1 MSKDLIYNRTF
12 QEEKWGST
20 FHEIENISGTENIFV
35 CHTNIS
41 DLEKMAT
48 ELSTKVLDQSW
59 IIDLDD
65 RARRAYQTTAQ
76 ETARLLVEV
85 FKETV
90 TLDNKVAS
98 EFGELMVSMGASKA
112 LEVVFG
118 HRSIPLAELW
128 KPKILQ
134 NEGFDFHTVC
144 TENIINFGEAKFS
157 GSSNPYG
164 GNSGDT
170 TGAGGQADGFIGN
183 NKHLMD
189 GVHLGHLAGND
200 AATNLDND
208 LFGIILAFSINAVNP
223 LLIFKNA
230 LDNSKTYENLKKAK
244 NIYIVGVS
252 HEFKGN

>member
-1 MSKDLIYNRTF
+1 MSTDLTYIKTF
-12 QEEKWGST
+12 SEEKWGST
-20 FHEIENISGTENIFV
+20 FHEIQSISGSENIFV
-35 CHTNIS
+35 CHINIS
-41 DLEKMAT
+41 DLEKMAL

-59 IIDLDD
+59 IINLDN
-65 RARRAYQTTAQ
+65 RASRAYQTTAQ

-85 FKETV
+85 FKKPV
-90 TLDNKVAS
+90 DSDKVSS

-112 LEVVFG
+112 LEVIFG
-118 HRSIPLAELW
+118 HRSIPIAELW
-128 KPKILQ
+128 KPKVLQ

-144 TENIINFGEAKFS
+144 SENIINFGEAKFS

-189 GVHLGHLAGND
+189 GVHLEHLAGND

-230 LDNSKTYENLKKAK
+230 LDNSKTYENLTKAK